1 MICSSQMHCR
11 NGCPASWNGKISPF
25 RVSIRRKG
33 HDGKHHG
40 LAEEYGE
47 PLIPYICDVGSFP
60 DACVEKTGNASCLRH
75 SWVLLRDIDFGIY
88 PYTSS
93 SYTIASYAPI
103 GAGIPGHKL
112 DSTVGIMK
120 AYSTCVGEGPF
131 TVEMFG
137 EEADALRQ
145 AGGEYGAATGR
156 PRRVG
161 GLRCRRF
168 KIRCPGPGATELAIT
183 KLDVL
188 SYMKEIPVCVSYD
201 IDGNTVTEFP
211 LWP

>member
-1 MICSSQMHCR
+1 MFEAQLGAPPRYRFWYLSVYLVFLYDCVICADWR
-11 NGCPASWNGKISPF
+11 G
-25 RVSIRRKG
+25 
-33 HDGKHHG
+33 
-40 LAEEYGE
+40 
-47 PLIPYICDVGSFP
+47 GS
-60 DACVEKTGNASCLRH
+60 
-75 SWVLLRDIDFGIY
+75 
-88 PYTSS
+88 
-93 SYTIASYAPI
+93 
-103 GAGIPGHKL
+103 PGHKL

-156 PRRVG
+156 PRRVR

-183 KLDVL
+183 KIGCAVL
-188 SYMKEIPVCVSYD
+188 HERNPGVR
-201 IDGNTVTEFP
+201 E
-211 LWP
+211 L